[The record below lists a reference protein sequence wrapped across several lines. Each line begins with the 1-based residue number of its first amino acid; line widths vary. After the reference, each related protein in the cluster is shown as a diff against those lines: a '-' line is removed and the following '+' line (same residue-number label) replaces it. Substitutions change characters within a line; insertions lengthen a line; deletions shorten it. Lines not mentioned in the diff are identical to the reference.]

1 MEDPNGSEHFLS
13 FRQYARHRGCSP
25 QAVSDAVAQLRIPVV
40 KVIKNGKTVELID
53 PEVADVEWDK
63 NTRTQF
69 RNRQAE
75 LKFTPDEDDD
85 DEFDSDEP
93 AGPISFGPGKPP
105 SLIESRA
112 WSEAYKAKISQ
123 VEYERAIS
131 AVIPTDVVEQIWTK
145 ILSTFRARM
154 LSIPPKIAPQLEGL
168 ENVNEIEK
176 IIKDQIYEALNELS
190 EFDLEDYSQEAD

>member
-1 MEDPNGSEHFLS
+1 MEDSNGSEHFLS

-25 QAVSDAVAQLRIPVV
+25 QAVSDAVAQLRISVV
-40 KVIKNGKTVELID
+40 KVTKNGKVVELID
-53 PEVADVEWDK
+53 PEVADVEWNQ

-75 LKFTPDEDDD
+75 LKFSPEEDED
-85 DEFDSDEP
+85 EEESDQ
-93 AGPISFGPGKPP
+93 AASSINFGPGNPP

-123 VEYERAIS
+123 VEYERAVK
-131 AVIPTDVVEQIWTK
+131 AVLPTDKVEQVWTK

-154 LSIPPKIAPQLEGL
+154 LGIPPKIAPQLQGL
-168 ENVNEIEK
+168 ESVVEIEK

-190 EFDLEDYSQEAD
+190 EFDLEDYSEEVD